1 MVAFGMSS
9 RFMRANPLGTHFWLS
24 VAFAVIALL
33 EARSSLRFIAVF
45 MTLNTPLETVL
56 THVLRVM
63 PLCLA
68 VQAALLCLFR
78 NGASTALWF
87 LTLFWLSVG
96 AVAVFR
102 GGPSTNEAMAGVLI
116 SLVAALCLIANVK
129 PGHSG
134 TATAARRIGSLVIA
148 SPLFVVVFL
157 AEMAAVGYDL
167 SQLIVLNTAFIAVAI
182 ADWVAGHRP
191 HAAFRPNHIARS

>member
-1 MVAFGMSS
+1 MAALGVSS
-9 RFMRANPLGTHFWLS
+9 RFKPANPLGTHFWLS

-56 THVLRVM
+56 NHVLRLM
-63 PLCLA
+63 PLCLT
-68 VQAALLCLFR
+68 VEAALLCRFR

-96 AVAVFR
+96 AVAVDL
-102 GGPSTNEAMAGVLI
+102 GASTNGAIAQLLV

-134 TATAARRIGSLVIA
+134 TDTAARRIGSLVIA
-148 SPLFVVVFL
+148 SLLFVLVFL
-157 AEMAAVGYDL
+157 VETSALGYDR
-167 SQLIVLNTAFIAVAI
+167 SQLIVLNAAFIAI
-182 ADWVAGHRP
+182 AAWDWMTSARRP
-191 HAAFRPNHIARS
+191 AAFRPNYIARS